1 MTEAIHPLRLSPPDI
16 SAWGLTKLATPM
28 FVANVAVMGSVT
40 IDTVMAGRM
49 GAENLAAIALAG
61 ASTACVTMLLVGVL
75 QGLAPICGHHFGARK
90 LELIGFEII
99 QALYV
104 ACVLAC
110 LGIPILGYTDFW
122 LNLGEVKGNVALMAS
137 RYLLFSCAGI
147 PAVLVGRIFLS
158 IFSAVNKP
166 QITMW
171 VSLAALLCKA
181 PLNAVFMYGLLGFPA
196 LNGAGAGVSNA
207 VIAWVSAAVYVFVFL
222 TMRYFRPM
230 RPSHWHWID
239 LKAIFAQL
247 RLGIPIG
254 ISVFF
259 EVSSFTLMAVFVSRL
274 GAVPVSAHQIVSNIT
289 ATLYMIPL
297 SIGIAA
303 NVLVAQCL
311 GAGFPRSAFEI
322 TCRTLRIALSIA
334 VLSCAVLYFAQKTII
349 GIYTTQADVAA
360 IAGSLIICGIIYHT
374 FDAAQSVSSFIL
386 RGYRIAWIP
395 MIVTALSLWCL
406 GLFGGY
412 FLCFCKTPFGPPM
425 GAIGF
430 WIACAAGLI
439 VSGISLTLY
448 ALLHARKAA
457 AGDAEPA

>member
-1 MTEAIHPLRLSPPDI
+1 MTEAFQPRRLSPPDI
-16 SAWGLTKLATPM
+16 SAWGLAKLSAPM
-28 FVANVAVMGSVT
+28 FVANLAVMGNVT
-40 IDTVMAGRM
+40 IDTIMAGRL

-90 LELIGFEII
+90 LERIGFEIN

-104 ACVLAC
+104 AIILAC
-110 LGIPILGYTDFW
+110 LGIPVLGYTDFW
-122 LNLGEVKGNVALMAS
+122 MQLGEVRGNVARMAAQ
-137 RYLLFSCAGI
+137 YLLFSCAGI
-147 PAVLVGRIFLS
+147 PAVLAGRIFLS
-158 IFSAVNKP
+158 VFSAVNKP

-171 VSLAALLCKA
+171 VSLGALACKA
-181 PLNAVFMYGLLGFPA
+181 PLNCVFMYGLLGFPE

-207 VIAWVSAAVYVFVFL
+207 VIAWGSTAAYAAVFL
-222 TMRYFRPM
+222 TMQYFRPM
-230 RPSHWHWID
+230 LPAAWYRPS
-239 LKAIFAQL
+239 LSAIFVQL

-289 ATLYMIPL
+289 STLFMIPL

-311 GAGFPRSAFEI
+311 GAGFPRSAEEI
-322 TCRTLRIALSIA
+322 ARRSLRIALIIA
-334 VLSCAVLYFAQKTII
+334 ATACALLYFAQDPII
-349 GIYTTQADVAA
+349 RIYTSQDDVAA

-386 RGYRIAWIP
+386 RGYRITWVP
-395 MIVTALSLWCL
+395 MFVTAIALWCL
-406 GLFGGY
+406 GLMGGY
-412 FLCFCKTPFGPPM
+412 CLCFCETPLGPPM
-425 GAIGF
+425 GTIGF

-439 VSGISLTLY
+439 VSGIFLTSY

-457 AGDAEPA
+457 AAA